1 MVRWVRWVSGMWCVR
16 LVVGAVVALVM
27 AGGARAAV
35 DHEVEPAP
43 VGLCDDVPLIP
54 RDVLFANPDRAQ
66 VRLSPDGKWVS
77 YLAPFDGVLNVWIQ
91 PADGFAAGSA
101 PAKPVTLDRGQGVR
115 RHWWTYSGRHILYA
129 QDANGDENWQ
139 LMAVDIHGGTTTA
152 LTPAGAQARIV
163 AILPNLPGQVL
174 VSLND
179 RDPTLHDLHSI
190 DLSTGEDRLVR
201 IAPPNASDWV
211 VDFNGTVRFVERATP
226 DGGLEFL
233 MPLADGGW
241 GPGFVVPAEDAVTT
255 RVLGFGADPGKLYL
269 SDSRGRD
276 TAALVRLDLVTGDA
290 KVLAENPRA
299 DLDEVTSDPRTGEVH
314 AASFVEGRREW
325 TPLCDCVDKDL
336 AFLRQVQDG
345 DVWIITRT
353 LDDRRWLV
361 SYHEDDGPVAF
372 YLYERG
378 SAERGV
384 GPRVRFLFFHRDR
397 LSDVR
402 LAPMRTVRIMASDG
416 LELSGYLTLPLGSE
430 DAAGEIVA
438 GVGGV
443 EPALDGGGDAARAWR
458 RPGVPLPMVLLVH
471 GGPWARDAWGF
482 NPLHQL
488 LANRGY
494 AVLSVNFRGSTG
506 FGKAFVNAG
515 DREWGGRIQQD
526 LTEATRWAIDQGI
539 ADADRVA
546 IMGGSFGGYA
556 AQCGM
561 AMTPDLFACG
571 VSAVGPS
578 DLTTLLESIPAYW
591 APMRAF
597 FARRVGDISTP
608 AGREFLLSRSPL
620 THAGAIRRPMLLVH
634 GANDPR
640 VKLAESQRM
649 AATLEQNGIE
659 VTLVVFPDEGHGL
672 ARPENNLA
680 FIALAEGF
688 LAQHL
693 GGRYQP
699 ADGQVER
706 SSAVVRRGEATQ
718 KQRPGD
724 TK

>member
-1 MVRWVRWVSGMWCVR
+1 MARWVSGMQRVAVMASAVAA
-16 LVVGAVVALVM
+16 LVVWAAAQAKADHGEREVRGAARVV
-27 AGGARAAV
+27 R
-35 DHEVEPAP
+35 
-43 VGLCDDVPLIP
+43 DDVPLIP

-77 YLAPFDGVLNVWIQ
+77 YLAPFDGVLNVWVQ
-91 PADGFAAGSA
+91 PADGFTTGPA

-115 RHWWTYSGRHILYA
+115 RHWWTYSGRHILFA
-129 QDANGDENWQ
+129 QDANGDENWR
-139 LMAVDIHGGTTTA
+139 LMAVDIHAGTTTA

-163 AILPNLPGQVL
+163 AILPNMPGQVL
-174 VSLND
+174 VSIND

-190 DLSTGEDRLVR
+190 DLATGEDRLVR
-201 IAPPNASDWV
+201 IAPPGASDWV
-211 VDFNGTVRFVERATP
+211 VDFNGTVRFVERGTP

-233 MPLADGGW
+233 MPLTDGGW
-241 GPGFVVPAEDAVTT
+241 GPGFAVPAEDAVTT

-276 TAALVRLDLVTGDA
+276 TSALVRLDLVTGTST
-290 KVLAENPRA
+290 VLAENPRA
-299 DLDEVTSDPRTGEVH
+299 DLDEVTSDPRTGEMH
-314 AASFVEGRREW
+314 AASFIEGRREW
-325 TPLCDCVDKDL
+325 TPLCDCVGKDL
-336 AFLRQVQDG
+336 AYLRQVQDG
-345 DVWIITRT
+345 DVWINTRT
-353 LDDRRWLV
+353 LDDKRWLV

-378 SAERGV
+378 SVERGV
-384 GPRVRFLFFHRDR
+384 APRVKFLFHHRDR
-397 LSDVR
+397 LSNVR
-402 LAPMRTVRIMASDG
+402 LAPMRTVSFQASDG
-416 LELSGYLTLPLGSE
+416 LELSGYLTLPVGS
-430 DAAGEIVA
+430 
-438 GVGGV
+438 
-443 EPALDGGGDAARAWR
+443 DGRDVLLAEGATADETVVDITWQ
-458 RPGVPLPMVLLVH
+458 PPLQPLPMVLLVH
-471 GGPWARDAWGF
+471 GGPWARDQWGF

-526 LTEATRWAIDQGI
+526 LTEAVQWAVERRI
-539 ADADRVA
+539 ADPDRVA

-561 AMTPDLFACG
+561 AMTPELFACG

-597 FARRVGDISTP
+597 FARRVGDLAT
-608 AGREFLLSRSPL
+608 AEGREFLLSRSPL
-620 THAGAIRRPMLLVH
+620 THAAAIRRPMLLVH

-640 VKLAESQRM
+640 VKLAESERM
-649 AATLEQNGIE
+649 AAMLQASGVEA
-659 VTLVVFPDEGHGL
+659 TLVVFPDEGHGL

-680 FIALAEGF
+680 FIALAEKF
-688 LAQHL
+688 LAEHL
-693 GGRYQP
+693 GGRYQSE
-699 ADGQVER
+699 DGQVGR
-706 SSAVVRRGEATQ
+706 SSAEVRRGQETQ
-718 KQRPGD
+718 RRRDGE